1 MQVIYKGERKKF
13 FNYDYTNLIEEF
25 HVQISLPGTYLC
37 LLSILILY
45 CIYCRRY
52 PCHLLIASSYR
63 ITIIP
68 IWLKNFM
75 SKSLSQIYRKKPREL
90 PLGTAQKCV
99 VPNLAAAKSRML
111 RAFHRLLLPAT
122 GLSPHATENWTG
134 WVFPMSGF
142 AVRQRNARRSSMDEN
157 KDTANE
163 LQADWSY
170 DWMTN
175 PASAHR
181 NNTVKGF
188 EWSSLLYLELD
199 LAIISAA
206 MMAPATLESPE
217 NSWFWISHYHLG
229 AQVYGLTHHSRG
241 PDFGHGCHGF
251 YHFPSP
257 IVGPHFGIS
266 FFLG

>member
-52 PCHLLIASSYR
+52 PCHLLIASLYR

-90 PLGTAQKCV
+90 PLGAAQKCV

-142 AVRQRNARRSSMDEN
+142 AVRQRNERRSTMD
-157 KDTANE
+157 
-163 LQADWSY
+163 
-170 DWMTN
+170 
-175 PASAHR
+175 R
-181 NNTVKGF
+181 NRKVNWQTRISTSF
-188 EWSSLLYLELD
+188 CWSSRW
-199 LAIISAA
+199 AA
-206 MMAPATLESPE
+206 S
-217 NSWFWISHYHLG
+217 S
-229 AQVYGLTHHSRG
+229 
-241 PDFGHGCHGF
+241 
-251 YHFPSP
+251 
-257 IVGPHFGIS
+257 
-266 FFLG
+266 